1 MVSEELTRENLE
13 GKTIVDLNQL
23 CRDHEVKGVIGRPKG
38 DMVNYMVA
46 FNEGRPVEHVMAEQG
61 QAPPETVQPP
71 AESGTPG
78 SEPAAGE
85 GTEGWQDLS
94 EVTEETETA
103 SEPEAEAGEEVGE
116 SRPESPGPPA
126 EPETSEPAQEE
137 STEPET
143 IQSQSV

>member
-46 FNEGRPVEHVMAEQG
+46 FNEGRPVEGVMAEQG
-61 QAPPETVQPP
+61 QASPETVQPP

-85 GTEGWQDLS
+85 GTEGWQNLG
-94 EVTEETETA
+94 EVTEEAA
-103 SEPEAEAGEEVGE
+103 SEPEAEAGEEVEE

-137 STEPET
+137 SAEPET
-143 IQSQSV
+143 VQSQSV